1 MASSAVE
8 ETDWKSGAPRWLL
21 LSVIGVL
28 AAVTTWA
35 SVRWIAEVEAQ
46 INKVPS
52 IEVKT
57 ESMQKDM
64 RRMSA
69 SMGRME
75 MNQIR
80 MALYE
85 AKRHRDRSAE
95 AFWEERLKELERQH

>member
-1 MASSAVE
+1 MASSVVE

-52 IEVKT
+52 IEIKT
-57 ESMQKDM
+57 EAMQKDM

-69 SMGRME
+69 SMARME
-75 MNQIR
+75 MNQVR
-80 MALYE
+80 MALWE
-85 AKRHRDRSAE
+85 ARRRRDRSAV
-95 AFWEERLKELERQH
+95 AFWQERIEELERQH

>member
-1 MASSAVE
+1 MASSVVE

-52 IEVKT
+52 IEIKT

-75 MNQIR
+75 MNQVR
-80 MALYE
+80 MALFE
-85 AKRHRDRSAE
+85 AKRHHDKAAAE
-95 AFWEERLKELERQH
+95 FWEERLKELERQH